1 MFSNFRSRTESK
13 KFFSARWRQR
23 SDNGRSIARRI
34 APDSVS
40 KRFSDTTTP
49 VSPTTSGKPPTFV
62 TTGTQL
68 YNMPSTTDIPKT
80 SVRESWQYTRASL

>member
-1 MFSNFRSRTESK
+1 MFSKFRSRTESK
-13 KFFSARWRQR
+13 KFSSARWWQR

-62 TTGTQL
+62 TTGK
-68 YNMPSTTDIPKT
+68 TDEEAYALL
-80 SVRESWQYTRASL
+80 REFGLPFKNAKKN